1 MILLKGLLM
10 FCSLNWIF
18 LSLNKELPLPR
29 FMALKN
35 DTEVRYGTPAEFHG
49 VKFQVPHAT
58 LEKNSYKRTDEG
70 DKQVTGLSPSGQ
82 HVIMH
87 PPFGS
92 SSVNDCTHRG
102 LLNFSILHRRWT
114 PEVHI
119 VPIMPVFWFWSMPV
133 ASLKKILYMSLYK
146 AVSPIIFC
154 VSSFSVFLL
163 LNPALFLG
171 ENVGKA
177 ANRNLSVKQSRKV
190 SDFPWQ
196 VW

>member
-1 MILLKGLLM
+1 MILLKVLLM
-10 FCSLNWIF
+10 FCRLNWIF
-18 LSLNKELPLPR
+18 LYLNKELPLPR

-49 VKFQVPHAT
+49 VKFQVPHAN

-70 DKQVTGLSPSGQ
+70 DKQVTGLSASGQ

-92 SSVNDCTHRG
+92 SPVNGYTHRG
-102 LLNFSILHRRWT
+102 LLNFPVLGRRWT
-114 PEVHI
+114 PDVQI
-119 VPIMPVFWFWSMPV
+119 IPIIPVFWFWCISV
-133 ASLKKILYMSLYK
+133 ASLKKILCMSLYK
-146 AVSPIIFC
+146 AVSPVIFC
-154 VSSFSVFLL
+154 VTSSSVFLL

-171 ENVGKA
+171 EEVGKA
-177 ANRNLSVKQSRKV
+177 ANRNLSVKQNRKV
-190 SDFPWQ
+190 SDFPWP

>member
-1 MILLKGLLM
+1 MILLKVLLM

-18 LSLNKELPLPR
+18 LSFNTELPLPR

-35 DTEVRYGTPAEFHG
+35 DTEVRYGTPAELHG

-70 DKQVTGLSPSGQ
+70 DKQVTALSPSGQ

-87 PPFGS
+87 SPFRS
-92 SSVNDCTHRG
+92 SSVNDYTHRG
-102 LLNFSILHRRWT
+102 LLSFPTLDRRWT
-114 PEVHI
+114 PDVQIIPI
-119 VPIMPVFWFWSMPV
+119 VPVFWFWCIPV
-133 ASLKKILYMSLYK
+133 ASLKKILYVSLYK
-146 AVSPIIFC
+146 AVSPVIFC

-163 LNPALFLG
+163 LNPALFLR
-171 ENVGKA
+171 EEVEKA
-177 ANRNLSVKQSRKV
+177 ASRNLSVKENRKV
-190 SDFPWQ
+190 SDFPWP